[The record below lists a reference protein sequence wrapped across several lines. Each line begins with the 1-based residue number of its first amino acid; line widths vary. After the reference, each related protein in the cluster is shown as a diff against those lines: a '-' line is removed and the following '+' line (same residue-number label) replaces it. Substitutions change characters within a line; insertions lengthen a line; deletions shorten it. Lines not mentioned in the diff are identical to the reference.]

1 MSYTWADLGS
11 TWATIGG
18 NTWQSLFL
26 PPLEPSNAEIK
37 VELGLQRAFILD
49 DPIAGFIGSTEY
61 VLSGEEFVDITNY
74 VFEVSTDRGKNTE
87 LDRYKSGTTSIQL
100 RNQNRYFDPTY
111 LESPFA
117 GNLTPRRGIRV
128 LADSVPIFTGRV
140 ADWNIEYAPGNNAIA
155 SIEAVDNFTLLAT
168 QLLTAGTVVQQTTGQ
183 RISAVLNMPT
193 VDWPAGEQVIGTGQ
207 STLGSAVLTGEE
219 NVLTYLQQVEL
230 SEFNGALF
238 IDKNGYLIFND
249 RQEALEAPIA
259 AKFSDDGTGIK
270 FTDFAIE
277 YGSEQLYNQ
286 ITVKSPA
293 GTAVANDLSSQSLY
307 GISGKVFDTL
317 LSNQTQLDL
326 AAGFIKVRYSTP
338 TLRIKQL
345 SVNFKDLT
353 PEEKATLLELE
364 LGEGSQVVITP
375 NGIGDPIDQHQVV
388 IGISHEISPES
399 HYMTFS
405 FGPLQ
410 TDVFTIGDPV
420 LGIIGENAPGV
431 LGF

>member
-1 MSYTWADLGS
+1 MSYTWADVGS

-26 PPLEPSNAEIK
+26 PPLEPSTAETR
-37 VELGLQRAFILD
+37 VELGLQRAFLLD
-49 DPIAGFIGSTEY
+49 DPIAGIIGGTTF
-61 VLSGEEFVDITNY
+61 VLSGEEYVDITNY
-74 VFEVSTDRGKNTE
+74 VFSVSTDRGKNTE
-87 LDRYKSGTTSIQL
+87 LDRYKSGTASIQL

-117 GNLTPRRGIRV
+117 GNLTPRRGIRI
-128 LADSVPIFTGRV
+128 LSNSVPIFTGRV
-140 ADWNIEYAPGNNAIA
+140 ADWNIDYAPGNDSVA

-193 VDWPAGEQVIGTGQ
+193 VDWPTNEQIIGTGQ

-219 NVLTYLQQVEL
+219 NTLTYLQQVEL

-238 IDKNGYLIFND
+238 IDKAGYLVFRD
-249 RQEALEAPIA
+249 RLEALEAPIA
-259 AKFSDDGTGIK
+259 ATFTDDGTGIR

-286 ITVKSPA
+286 VTVTSPA
-293 GTAVANDLSSQSLY
+293 GTAVANDFSSQSLY
-307 GISGKVFDTL
+307 GISSKFFDTL
-317 LSNQTQLDL
+317 LSSQTQLDL
-326 AAGFIKVRYSTP
+326 AAGFIKIRYSTP

-345 SVNFKDLT
+345 SVNLKDLT
-353 PEEKATLLELE
+353 ELERATLLELE
-364 LGEGSQVVITP
+364 LADGARVIVTP
-375 NGIGDPIDQHQVV
+375 NGIGDPIDKHQIV
-388 IGISHEISPES
+388 IGISHDIDVAN
-399 HYMTFS
+399 HVMTFS
-405 FGPLQ
+405 FGELQ

-420 LGIIGENAPGV
+420 LGTIGVNAPGV